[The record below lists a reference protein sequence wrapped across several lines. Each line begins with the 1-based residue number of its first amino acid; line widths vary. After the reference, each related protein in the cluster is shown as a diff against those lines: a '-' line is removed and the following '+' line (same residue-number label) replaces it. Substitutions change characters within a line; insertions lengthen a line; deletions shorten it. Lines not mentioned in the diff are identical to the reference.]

1 MKKSMEDPVLAEM
14 HAIKDSIS
22 AEFGH
27 DIDALFTH
35 LREVEAGMS
44 LTATISAR
52 RVRTAPRVLA
62 VGKVRPTTALQRRGT
77 KRVPKV
83 AV

>member
-1 MKKSMEDPVLAEM
+1 MKKPMEDPVLAEM

-35 LREVEAGMS
+35 LKEVEAGM
-44 LTATISAR
+44 
-52 RVRTAPRVLA
+52 
-62 VGKVRPTTALQRRGT
+62 
-77 KRVPKV
+77 
-83 AV
+83 